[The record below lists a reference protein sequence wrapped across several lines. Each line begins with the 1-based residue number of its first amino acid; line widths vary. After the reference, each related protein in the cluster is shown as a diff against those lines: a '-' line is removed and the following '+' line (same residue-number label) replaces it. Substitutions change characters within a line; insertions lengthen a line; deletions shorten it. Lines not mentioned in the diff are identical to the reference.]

1 MSYSM
6 AMRQLQLRF
15 VHALLGL
22 SLGGL
27 TAVSCGSD
35 DSSGEAS
42 NFGNG
47 GSGNGGS
54 GGTANSAGVDGSAAS
69 GGTGAGVNL
78 DGSFSDTLNP
88 DAACDLQKFEATL
101 VKKPVD
107 IIFVVDNSCSMTNE
121 VTAIQTNINVN
132 FANIIAASGVDYRV
146 ILIADYGPT
155 GDESL
160 CINPPLSGAP
170 CPAPVQANGV
180 PTDNPPIFFH
190 YDNGNV
196 ESTDSWCKMINWYDK
211 PDIHGHAPT
220 GWKDWLRADSF
231 KAFVEITDDRVSCSA
246 GTWSYNDGGDPTT
259 AAATAAQF
267 DTDLLAR
274 DPLQFGTAAERNY
287 IWYSIVG
294 VVGNPASA
302 DQSYPPTDP
311 IVTTKCT
318 SAVNTGMGHQAVS
331 QLTGGLRFPVC
342 EGNGFDAVFQE
353 IAKGVIE
360 GAKVACEF
368 PIPDPPNGKEL
379 DPTTITINYTP
390 GGTGTPQQ
398 LEQVPSLAQCKP
410 NAFYLE
416 ADLIKLC
423 PDACT
428 SIQSDDK
435 AAIEI
440 LALCKGGIAK

>member
-1 MSYSM
+1 M
-6 AMRQLQLRF
+6 AMRKTQLRF
-15 VHALLGL
+15 VHALLAVSAGA
-22 SLGGL
+22 L
-27 TAVSCGSD
+27 TAVACGSD
-35 DSSGEAS
+35 DSGGEAS

-47 GSGNGGS
+47 GSANSGNGGS
-54 GGTANSAGVDGSAAS
+54 ANSAGMDGSAAT
-69 GGTGAGVNL
+69 GGSGAGVNL
-78 DGSFSDTLNP
+78 DGSFNDTLNP
-88 DAACDLQKFEATL
+88 DAACDLQTFTATL

-107 IIFVVDNSCSMTNE
+107 IIFVVDNSGSMTNE
-121 VTAIQTNINVN
+121 VTAIQNNINVN
-132 FANIIAASGVDYRV
+132 FATIIAASGVDYRV

-170 CPAPVQANGV
+170 CPAPVPANGQ
-180 PTDNPPIFFH
+180 PTNNPPIFFH
-190 YDNGNV
+190 YDHSNV
-196 ESTDSWCKMINWYDK
+196 ESTDSWCKMLDWYDQ
-211 PDIHGHAPT
+211 PDLFGLAPT
-220 GWKDWLRADSF
+220 GWKEWLRADSF
-231 KAFVEITDDRVSCSA
+231 KAFVQITDDRVSCSA
-246 GTWSYNDGGDPTT
+246 AGGWSYNDGSNPTT

-267 DTDLLAR
+267 DADLLAR

-287 IWYSIVG
+287 IWYSIIG
-294 VVGNPASA
+294 VVGNSA
-302 DQSYPPTDP
+302 NPDQSYPPTDP

-318 SAVNTGMGHQAVS
+318 TAVNTGMGHQAIS

-368 PIPDPPNGKEL
+368 PIPEPTNGKEL
-379 DPTTITINYTP
+379 DPATITIDYTP
-390 GGTGTPQQ
+390 GGTGTPQK

-428 SIQSDDK
+428 LIQSDDK
-435 AAIEI
+435 AAIQI

>member
-1 MSYSM
+1 MRYSSG
-6 AMRQLQLRF
+6 MRNFELR
-15 VHALLGL
+15 LLTGAIAAGMGVL
-22 SLGGL
+22 AG
-27 TAVSCGSD
+27 VSCGSD
-35 DSSGEAS
+35 DAGGSAS

-47 GSGNGGS
+47 GSAKASGTGGS
-54 GGTANSAGVDGSAAS
+54 SGLDGSAAT
-69 GGTGAGVNL
+69 GGSGAGVNL
-78 DGSFSDTLNP
+78 DGSFSDTFNP

-121 VTAIQTNINVN
+121 VTAIQNNINVN

-146 ILIADYGPT
+146 ILIADYGTT
-155 GDESL
+155 GSESL

-170 CPAPVQANGV
+170 CPSPVPENGT
-180 PTDNPPIFFH
+180 PTNNPPVFFH
-190 YDNGNV
+190 YDKGNV
-196 ESTDSWCKMINWYDK
+196 ESTDSWCKMLDWYDK
-211 PDIHGHAPT
+211 PDTHNLAPT
-220 GWKDWLRADSF
+220 GWKEWLRADAF
-231 KAFVEITDDRVSCSA
+231 KAFVEITDDRAACSTP
-246 GTWSYNDGGDPTT
+246 GTWSYNDGNDPTT

-274 DPLQFGTAAERNY
+274 DPLQFGTVDKRNY

-294 VVGNPASA
+294 VIGNPASP

-311 IVTTKCT
+311 IVTSICNT
-318 SAVNTGMGHQAVS
+318 AVNAGQGHQAVS

-342 EGNGFDAVFQE
+342 EGSGFDAVFQE

-368 PIPDPPNGKEL
+368 PIPDPPSGKEL
-379 DPTTITINYTP
+379 DLATISIEYTP
-390 GGTGTPQQ
+390 GGGGTPQN
-398 LEQVPSLAQCKP
+398 LEQVASAAQCKP

-428 SIQSDDK
+428 LIQADDS
-435 AAIEI
+435 AAIQI